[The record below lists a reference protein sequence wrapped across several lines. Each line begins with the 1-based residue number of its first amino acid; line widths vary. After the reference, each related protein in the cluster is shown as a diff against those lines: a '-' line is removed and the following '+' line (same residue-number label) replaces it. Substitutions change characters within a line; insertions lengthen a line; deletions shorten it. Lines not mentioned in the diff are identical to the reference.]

1 MTHRTDTSYA
11 VFLFGPF
18 RLVPAQHL
26 LLNGDVR
33 VPLDSRTFEILIA
46 LVEHAGEPLTW
57 QALMS
62 RAWPETPVDEA
73 NLKVQMATLRR
84 VLDEGEDGQRYIATI
99 GEKGYQFVAPLER
112 RALPIEETSAE
123 HSVHV
128 AHNIPAALA
137 RPIGRSATTRA
148 LTEQMA
154 RVRLLTVTGP
164 GGIGKTTVALDV
176 ARAMVEAAR
185 HDVWF
190 VDLSTL
196 SNADVVPQA
205 VANAVGLAAQHH
217 ITSALATYFRFRNR
231 PQLVVLD
238 NCDHVSKG
246 AAATAQR
253 LLAMSP
259 RMQVLATNRKPLQ
272 NAGEH
277 LYRLQP
283 LDSAVKSANLTA
295 QQALQY
301 PAIKLFVERASAT
314 RKNFQLTDES
324 APVIADI
331 CQRVGGIALAIELVA
346 THVGTCGVHDLQRLL
361 DDRMRPLNSDRRGTR
376 SHHRTMSVLLDWSH
390 QLLTEVERIVLRR
403 LGIFAGVF
411 VLDAVVAIV
420 ADEEMQTAGVVEAMK
435 TLVAKSMVSAEAVGA
450 ITRYRLLD
458 TTRDYARRKLADADE
473 AALLAHRHA
482 AHFCGM
488 YTQAEDQWNEPP
500 DAAWLENHVRA
511 IDDVRIALNWAFS
524 AEGEA
529 ALAVRLTVSAI
540 PAWLHLSSLEECR
553 NRVEQALSRTDAS
566 SPAQDRDRMKLYEAL
581 AASTLYTCGMV
592 PTVESAWKSALD
604 IAEALGDKEYYLRA
618 LFVACCGLVYAGE
631 LPVIDE
637 FLQKFRL
644 VASSIGNAVAI
655 SDGDRLTAYTLHRIG
670 KQVEAR
676 QCLERMLARDVA
688 ARQRSQLSHFHVDWR
703 NAARTI
709 LTNVLWLQGFPEQ
722 ALKTA
727 QSARED
733 AQAIGHG
740 LTLGYVLVLA
750 SVPLAFYLGDL
761 HAAEEALEV
770 LQAHLARRG
779 LVIYDP
785 MARCLQGA
793 LLIQRK
799 DPSGLLIMS
808 DALDQHRREHFIIRY
823 PMYMGMFAQGL
834 LSFDRHAE
842 ARAAIDEA
850 LVWSDAHDE
859 RWCMPEL
866 LRIKGDIVQ
875 AMDVRGEPEPSESYY
890 RRAMEMAREQNALSW
905 ELRAATSLAR
915 CLAEARQMDRAR
927 ALLASVYD
935 RFTEGFDTPDLR
947 AARVLLDSFGNTI
960 EA

>member
-1 MTHRTDTSYA
+1 MTHRPDASYA

-26 LLNGDVR
+26 LLSGDVR
-33 VPLDSRTFEILIA
+33 VPLGSRTFEILTA
-46 LVEHAGEPLTW
+46 LVERAGETLTW
-57 QALMS
+57 QELMR

-73 NLKVQMATLRR
+73 NLKVQIATLRS
-84 VLDEGEDGQRYIATI
+84 VLEEGQQGQRYIATVA
-99 GEKGYQFVAPLER
+99 GRVYQFVAPVER
-112 RALPIEETSAE
+112 QPLQTGATSPE

-128 AHNIPAALA
+128 AHNISAALA
-137 RPIGRSATTRA
+137 RPVGRSATTRA
-148 LTEQMA
+148 LMEQML
-154 RVRLLTVTGP
+154 RVRMLTVTGP
-164 GGIGKTTVALDV
+164 GGIGKTTVARDV
-176 ARAMVEAAR
+176 ARAVVEAAR

-205 VANAVGLAAQHH
+205 IANAVGLAAQHH
-217 ITSALATYFRFRNR
+217 IASALATYFRFRNR

-238 NCDHVSKG
+238 NCDHVRKG
-246 AAATAQR
+246 AAAAAQ
-253 LLAMSP
+253 LILSISP
-259 RMQVLATNRKPLQ
+259 QMQVLATNRKPLQ
-272 NAGEH
+272 TEGEQ

-283 LDSAVKSANLTA
+283 LDSAMKSANLTA
-295 QQALQY
+295 EQALQY
-301 PAIKLFVERASAT
+301 PAIALFVERASAT
-314 RKNFQLTDES
+314 CSAFELTDEN
-324 APVIADI
+324 AAVIADI
-331 CQRVGGIALAIELVA
+331 CHSVAGIALAIELVA
-346 THVGTCGVHDLQRLL
+346 TRVDTCGIRELQSLL
-361 DDRMRPLNSDRRGTR
+361 DSRIHALGPGRRVTPN
-376 SHHRTMSVLLDWSH
+376 HYRTLSVLLDWSH
-390 QLLTEVERIVLRR
+390 QLLAEVERVALRR

-411 VLDAVVAIV
+411 VLDSVLEVVVDDHAPVSLVVDAVA
-420 ADEEMQTAGVVEAMK
+420 K
-435 TLVAKSMVSAEAVGA
+435 LVAMSMVSVEVCGE

-458 TTRDYARRKLADADE
+458 TTRDYARRKLAE
-473 AALLAHRHA
+473 AGETAMLARRHA
-482 AHFCGM
+482 AHFYGM
-488 YTQAEDQWNEPP
+488 YTQAEDRWNEPP

-511 IDDVRIALNWAFS
+511 IDDVRMALNWAFS
-524 AEGEA
+524 AEGDV
-529 ALAVRLTVSAI
+529 ALAVALTVSAI

-553 NRVEQALSRTDAS
+553 NRVEQALGRADAG
-566 SPAQDRDRMKLYEAL
+566 SPEQDRQRMKLYEAL

-592 PTVESAWKSALD
+592 PTVESAWRCALD
-604 IAEALGDKEYYLRA
+604 IAEQLGDKEYYLRA
-618 LFVACCGLVYAGE
+618 LFVACCGLVYTGK

-644 VASSIGNAVAI
+644 VANSIGNAVAI
-655 SDGDRLTAYTLHRIG
+655 SDGDRLAAYTLHRIG

-676 QCLERMLARDVA
+676 ACLERMLARDVA

-709 LTNVLWLQGFPEQ
+709 LTNVLWLQGFPEH
-722 ALKTA
+722 ALRTA
-727 QSARED
+727 QNARED
-733 AQAIGHG
+733 AHAIGHA

-761 HAAEEALEV
+761 RAAEEALEV

-793 LLIQRK
+793 LLIRRK

-808 DALDQHRREHFIIRY
+808 DALDQHRMEHFIIRY

-842 ARAAIDEA
+842 AHATIDEA
-850 LVWSDAHDE
+850 LEWSDAHEE

-866 LRIKGDIVQ
+866 LRIKGDILQ
-875 AMDVRGEPEPSESYY
+875 AIDASGQLEASEAHYL
-890 RRAMEMAREQNALSW
+890 RAMQLAREQDALSW

-915 CLAEARQMDRAR
+915 LLDGVGETDRAE
-927 ALLASVYD
+927 ALLAAVYG
-935 RFTEGFDTPDLR
+935 RFTEGFDTPDLL
-947 AARVLLDSFGNTI
+947 AARELLVLLKTR
-960 EA
+960 